1 MRPHVIDD
9 AELWLRRK
17 RNRGVAAGQESL
29 CTISNPIGAESRF
42 VFRNLKRGLHF
53 DLCTV
58 TIASA
63 LGVPCP
69 IPSSKE
75 PMATTIFN
83 APRILRSR
91 IPRVCVAVI
100 GATPEEMIEKAEAL
114 IRENPFL
121 ELRLDYL
128 ANPAAALPKVK
139 RLLETRPDAVFIG
152 TCRRASNGGK
162 FKGSAA
168 AQLEILTKAAAAG
181 CQLLDVELETAE
193 SVKAAE
199 LQKLRSAAS
208 LILSYHDFKATKK
221 LEETFARMVKVPAE
235 YYKVVTTA
243 TSLYDNVVMTK
254 FLEKHGHDYW
264 LIGLCMGEQGLI
276 SRILSVR
283 AGSVFTFAAAI
294 AGEETAP
301 GQVTYRDLRSTF
313 RIDHVDAATQI
324 YGVAGDPVAHSLSPA
339 MMNLAFRRE
348 NVNGIYLALQTKKI
362 DDLLACIQD
371 IPIRG
376 LSVTM
381 PHKQEM
387 VSHLANADDL
397 VRKIGAVNTVVR
409 AQDGKLYGF
418 NTDVGGVVGPLSD
431 RISLSNARILVIGAG
446 GAARAAVFGLA
457 VRGAQV
463 SILNRT
469 LPKAQKLAREAGAKV
484 VKRADLK
491 KLDFDVIVNATPIGM
506 GNPKASPLEPDE
518 MRARIVFDMVYNPV
532 ETKLIKQAKAKG
544 IATIPGLE
552 MFVQQGAR
560 QFEIWSGKPAP
571 VEEMRGV
578 VMKALGEVAS
588 SEPVA
593 PIPPPVEAVKPEP
606 KPAAHNNNGSSAQ
619 KSHAHAKKA
628 VEVKSSKKSA
638 AAPKAAKHAKKV
650 VAKRR

>member
-1 MRPHVIDD
+1 MSTP
-9 AELWLRRK
+9 
-17 RNRGVAAGQESL
+17 GY
-29 CTISNPIGAESRF
+29 
-42 VFRNLKRGLHF
+42 
-53 DLCTV
+53 
-58 TIASA
+58 
-63 LGVPCP
+63 
-69 IPSSKE
+69 
-75 PMATTIFN
+75 N

-91 IPRVCVAVI
+91 IPRVCVAVV
-100 GATPEEMIEKAEAL
+100 GNTPEEMIAKAEGL
-114 IRENPFL
+114 IRDNPFV
-121 ELRLDYL
+121 EFRLDYL

-139 RLLETRPDAVFIG
+139 RLLETRPDAVIIG
-152 TCRRASNGGK
+152 TCRRAVNGGK

-168 AQLEILTKAAAAG
+168 AQIEILAKAATAG

-193 SVKAAE
+193 NIKAVE
-199 LQKLRSAAS
+199 LQKLRSSAS
-208 LILSYHDFKATKK
+208 LILSYHDFKATRK
-221 LEETFARMVKVPAE
+221 LDETFARMTKIPVD

-243 TSLYDNVVMTK
+243 TSLYDNVVMMK

-276 SRILSVR
+276 SRVLSVR

-301 GQVTYRDLRSTF
+301 GQVTYRDLRSTL
-313 RIDHVDAATQI
+313 RIDHVDAATQV

-348 NVNGIYLALQTKKI
+348 NVNGVYLALQTKKI
-362 DDLLACIQD
+362 DDLLACIRD

-381 PHKQEM
+381 PHKQEL
-387 VSHLANADDL
+387 VKHLANADDL

-431 RISLSNARILVIGAG
+431 RITVNTARILVLGAG

-457 VRGAQV
+457 TRGAQV

-469 LPKAQKLAREAGAKV
+469 IPTAQKLAREAGAKV

-491 KLDFDVIVNATPIGM
+491 KLDFDVIINATSVGM
-506 GNPKASPLEPDE
+506 GNPKASPLEADE
-518 MRARIVFDMVYNPV
+518 IRARIVFDMVYNPV
-532 ETKLIKQAKAKG
+532 ETRLIKLAKAKG

-578 VMKALGEVAS
+578 VMKALGDIAPP
-588 SEPVA
+588 EPPA
-593 PIPPPVEAVKPEP
+593 PLVVETPKPEP
-606 KPAAHNNNGSSAQ
+606 KAVAKPAPPVAKPAAPPAKAAAKPAAHNNNGSG
-619 KSHAHAKKA
+619 AKKHA
-628 VEVKSSKKSA
+628 PPAKKVVEQKKP
-638 AAPKAAKHAKKV
+638 APKAAKGAKKPL
-650 VAKRR
+650 AKKR

>member
-1 MRPHVIDD
+1 M
-9 AELWLRRK
+9 
-17 RNRGVAAGQESL
+17 
-29 CTISNPIGAESRF
+29 
-42 VFRNLKRGLHF
+42 
-53 DLCTV
+53 
-58 TIASA
+58 AST
-63 LGVPCP
+63 
-69 IPSSKE
+69 SH
-75 PMATTIFN
+75 N

-100 GATPEEMIEKAEAL
+100 GTTAEEMIAKAETL
-114 IRENPFL
+114 IRDNPFI
-121 ELRLDYL
+121 EFRLDYL
-128 ANPAAALPKVK
+128 ANPSAALPKVK
-139 RLLETRPDAVFIG
+139 KLLETRPDAVIIG
-152 TCRRASNGGK
+152 TCRRAVNGGK

-168 AQLEILTKAAAAG
+168 SQLEILAKAAAAG

-193 SVKAAE
+193 SVRASE

-208 LILSYHDFKATKK
+208 LILSYHDFKATRK
-221 LEETFARMVKVPAE
+221 LDDIFARMTKVAVD

-243 TSLYDNVVMTK
+243 ISLYDNVQMMK

-264 LIGLCMGEQGLI
+264 LVGLCMGESGLV

-283 AGSVFTFAAAI
+283 AGSVFTFAAAS

-313 RIDHVDAATQI
+313 RIDHVDAATQV

-348 NVNGIYLALQTKKI
+348 NVNGVYLALHTKKI
-362 DDLLACIQD
+362 EDLLACIRD

-387 VSHLANADDL
+387 VKHLANADDL

-418 NTDVGGVVGPLSD
+418 NTDVSGVVGPLSD
-431 RISLSNARILVIGAG
+431 RITLNGARILVIGAG

-457 VRGAQV
+457 ARGAQV
-463 SILNRT
+463 FITNRT
-469 LPKAQKLAREAGAKV
+469 VPKAQKLAREANAKC
-484 VKRADLK
+484 VKRSDLK
-491 KLDFDVIVNATPIGM
+491 KLDFDAIINATPVGT
-506 GNPKASPLEPDE
+506 GNPKASPLEADE
-518 MRARIVFDMVYNPV
+518 IRARIVFDMVYNPV
-532 ETKLIKQAKAKG
+532 ETRLIKLARAKG

-571 VEEMRGV
+571 VDEMRGV
-578 VMKALGEVAS
+578 VMKALGDVS
-588 SEPVA
+588 PSQPVA
-593 PIPPPVEAVKPEP
+593 PPPPPAQVEAVLSAP
-606 KPAAHNNNGSSAQ
+606 KPPATVSNNGSAK
-619 KSHAHAKKA
+619 KSHPAKKVAEVKRPKKLAPPARPAGKAAKKA
-628 VEVKSSKKSA
+628 V
-638 AAPKAAKHAKKV
+638 AKK
-650 VAKRR
+650 R

>member
-1 MRPHVIDD
+1 
-9 AELWLRRK
+9 
-17 RNRGVAAGQESL
+17 
-29 CTISNPIGAESRF
+29 
-42 VFRNLKRGLHF
+42 
-53 DLCTV
+53 
-58 TIASA
+58 
-63 LGVPCP
+63 
-69 IPSSKE
+69 
-75 PMATTIFN
+75 MATPGYN

-91 IPRVCVAVI
+91 IPRVCVAVV
-100 GATPEEMIEKAEAL
+100 GNTPEEMIAKAEGL
-114 IRENPFL
+114 IRDNPFV
-121 ELRLDYL
+121 EFRLDYL
-128 ANPAAALPKVK
+128 SNPAAALPKVK
-139 RLLETRPDAVFIG
+139 RLLETRPDAVIIG
-152 TCRRASNGGK
+152 TCRRAVNGGK
-162 FKGSAA
+162 FKGSAS
-168 AQLEILTKAAAAG
+168 AQIEILTKAAAAG

-193 SVKAAE
+193 SIKAAE
-199 LQKLRSAAS
+199 LQKLRSSAS

-221 LEETFARMVKVPAE
+221 LEETFARMTKIPVD
-235 YYKVVTTA
+235 YYKLVTTA
-243 TSLYDNVVMTK
+243 TSLYDNVVMMK

-276 SRILSVR
+276 SRVLSVR
-283 AGSVFTFAAAI
+283 AGSVFTFAAAV

-301 GQVTYRDLRSTF
+301 GQITYRDLRSTL
-313 RIDHVDAATQI
+313 RIDHVDAATQV

-348 NVNGIYLALQTKKI
+348 NVNGVYLALHTKKI
-362 DDLLACIQD
+362 DDLLACIRD

-387 VSHLANADDL
+387 VRHLANTDDL

-431 RISLSNARILVIGAG
+431 RITVNTARILVLGAG

-457 VRGAQV
+457 ARGAQV

-469 LPKAQKLAREAGAKV
+469 IPTAQKLAREAGAKV

-491 KLDFDVIVNATPIGM
+491 KLDFDVIINATSVGM
-506 GNPKASPLEPDE
+506 GNPKMSPLEADE
-518 MRARIVFDMVYNPV
+518 IRARIVFDMVYNPV
-532 ETKLIKQAKAKG
+532 ETRLIKLAKSKG

-578 VMKALGEVAS
+578 VMKALGDIAPPEPPAS
-588 SEPVA
+588 PVA
-593 PIPPPVEAVKPEP
+593 EAVKPES
-606 KPAAHNNNGSSAQ
+606 KPAAKPAAPPARPVAKPATHNNNGSG
-619 KSHAHAKKA
+619 AKKPA
-628 VEVKSSKKSA
+628 PPAKKVVEAKKP
-638 AAPKAAKHAKKV
+638 APKAAKSAKKSL
-650 VAKRR
+650 AKKR

>member
-1 MRPHVIDD
+1 
-9 AELWLRRK
+9 
-17 RNRGVAAGQESL
+17 
-29 CTISNPIGAESRF
+29 
-42 VFRNLKRGLHF
+42 
-53 DLCTV
+53 
-58 TIASA
+58 
-63 LGVPCP
+63 
-69 IPSSKE
+69 
-75 PMATTIFN
+75 MATPVFN

-100 GATPEEMIEKAEAL
+100 GTTPEEMIDKAEAL

-152 TCRRASNGGK
+152 TCRRAVNGGK
-162 FKGSAA
+162 FKGSVA
-168 AQLEILTKAAAAG
+168 AQLEVLTKASAAG

-199 LQKLRSAAS
+199 LQKLRSNAS

-221 LEETFARMVKVPAE
+221 LDETFARMVKVPAE
-235 YYKVVTTA
+235 YYKLVTTA

-254 FLEKHGHDYW
+254 FLEKHGNDYW
-264 LIGLCMGEQGLI
+264 LIGLCMGDQGII

-283 AGSVFTFAAAI
+283 AGSVFTFAAAS
-294 AGEETAP
+294 AEEATAP

-362 DDLLACIQD
+362 DDLMACIRD

-381 PHKQEM
+381 PHKQE
-387 VSHLANADDL
+387 VVRYLANTDDL

-409 AQDGKLYGF
+409 AADGKLYGF

-431 RISLSNARILVIGAG
+431 RITLNHARILVIGAG
-446 GAARAAVFGLA
+446 GAARAAVFGLTA
-457 VRGAQV
+457 RGAQV

-484 VKRADLK
+484 VKRTDLK
-491 KLDFDVIVNATPIGM
+491 KLDFDVIINATPIGM

-518 MRARIVFDMVYNPV
+518 MRARLVFDMVYNPV
-532 ETKLIKQAKAKG
+532 ETKLLKQAKAKG
-544 IATIPGLE
+544 MATIPGFE

-571 VEEMRGV
+571 IEEMRGV
-578 VMKALGEVAS
+578 VMKALGD
-588 SEPVA
+588 VA
-593 PIPPPVEAVKPEP
+593 PREPATPVPAAPETVAKAEP
-606 KPAAHNNNGSSAQ
+606 KPAAHSNNGSSA
-619 KSHAHAKKA
+619 KTAAGPVKKA
-628 VEVKSSKKSA
+628 LEVKSAKKPP
-638 AAPKAAKHAKKV
+638 AAPKAAKKV
-650 VAKRR
+650 VAKKR